1 MNIIITAR
9 KFKARETLKDHIKDE
24 VKSLSKFNDDI
35 ISADVIL
42 SFQNSQN
49 SIKKAEIT
57 LHIPGQT
64 LVAAEESDEFT
75 KSVTA
80 ASNKL
85 SRQLKTLKSKKK
97 AGLIDNR
104 DR

>member
-1 MNIIITAR
+1 MNITITAR

-24 VKSLSKFNDDI
+24 VKSLLKFNDNI
-35 ISADVIL
+35 LSADVIL
-42 SFQNSQN
+42 SYQNSHE

-64 LVAAEESDEFT
+64 IIALEETDDFA
-75 KSVTA
+75 KSVSA

-85 SRQLKTLKSKKK
+85 QRQLKTLKSKRKSRVK
-97 AGLIDNR
+97 
-104 DR
+104 